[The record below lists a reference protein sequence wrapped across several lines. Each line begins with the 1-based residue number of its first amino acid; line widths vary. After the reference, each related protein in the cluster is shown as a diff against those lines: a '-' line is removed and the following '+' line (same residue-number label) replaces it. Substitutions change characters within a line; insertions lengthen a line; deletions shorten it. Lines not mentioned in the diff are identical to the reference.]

1 MADINIGEV
10 VTTTLRNRR
19 KKLADNIL
27 NHNALFNRLNSKGNT
42 DVADGGRELVE
53 ELEYGENSTVKWYS
67 GYETLDIT
75 PQDVFD
81 AATYDWKQ
89 LAGTVSMS
97 GLEKMK
103 NSGSERVINWLEKR
117 IKNLEKSLQNA
128 AATGVFADGTGT
140 GGKELGGLQHLIA
153 DDPTASSVVGGINQS
168 TYTWWRN
175 QYSAAAAT
183 TSATITGRMNTMWL
197 SLCRGVDKPDL
208 IPSDSIMYTHYEAS
222 LQQYQRFSDSK
233 SADAGFESLKY
244 KTADVVYDDQCP
256 ASHMYMCNTDYLF
269 FRPHADRQ
277 FIALDQRDSL
287 NQDAMIVPVVFGGNM
302 TVSNRSLQGV
312 IIAS

>member
-42 DVADGGRELVE
+42 DAADGGRELVE

-67 GYETLDIT
+67 GYEVLDIT
-75 PQDVFD
+75 PQDIFD
-81 AATYDWKQ
+81 AATFDWKQ

-97 GLEKMK
+97 GLESMK
-103 NSGSERVINWLEKR
+103 NSGTERIINWLEKR
-117 IKNLEKSLQNA
+117 IKNLEKSLKNA
-128 AATGVFADGTGT
+128 AATAVFADGTGT
-140 GGKELGGLQHLIA
+140 SGKELGGLQHLIA
-153 DDPTASSVVGGINQS
+153 DDPTASSVVGGINQA

-183 TSATITGRMNTMWL
+183 TSATITGRMNLMWL
-197 SLCRGVDKPDL
+197 SLVRGTDKPDL
-208 IPSDSIMYTHYEAS
+208 IPSDSVMYNYYEAS

-256 ASHMYMCNTDYLF
+256 AKHMYMCNTDYIF
-269 FRPHADRQ
+269 FRPHSDRQ
-277 FIALDQRDSL
+277 FVALKERDSL
-287 NQDAMIVPVVFGGNM
+287 NQDSMVVPVVWGGNM
-302 TVSNRSLQGV
+302 TASNRSLQGV

>member
-27 NHNALFNRLNSKGNT
+27 NHNALFNRLNEKGNT
-42 DVADGGRELVE
+42 DAADGGRELIE

-81 AATYDWKQ
+81 AATFDWKQ

-117 IKNLEKSLQNA
+117 IKNLEKSLKNT

-140 GGKELGGLQHLIA
+140 GGKEIGGLQHLVQ
-153 DDPTASSVVGGINQS
+153 DDPTASSTVGGIAQD
-168 TYTWWRN
+168 TYSWWQN

-208 IPSDSIMYTHYEAS
+208 IIADDDMYTYYEAS

-244 KTADVVYDDQCP
+244 KTADVVYDDQCVDK
-256 ASHMYMCNTDYLF
+256 HMYMLNTDYLF
-269 FRPHADRQ
+269 FRPHSDRQ
-277 FIALDQRDSL
+277 FIALDERDSI
-287 NQDAMIVPVVFGGNM
+287 NQDAMVVPVVWGGNM